1 MPEKNETWFENLI
14 NIYQTSIILTLIILG
29 VAILFVAV
37 LSFIFS
43 RLIKKQKNKKAIT
56 VTRLIRSIIR
66 YSITIIVIIAI
77 LGVWGVDIM
86 PIVTGVGVLGL
97 VLGLGAQTLI
107 KDLISGISIV
117 FDNFFEIDDVVDI
130 KGFKGKVLE
139 IGLKSTRIENWK
151 GEIKIFSNSEIT
163 EAVNFSKNPS
173 IGVVDIDIAYQ
184 ENINRILKLIE
195 DKLENIHEYFPQI
208 IEGPN
213 IIGIVNVSNSVT
225 IRITVKTA
233 SEQHYA
239 VERGI
244 RKYLKELFEQNKIEM
259 PFNKT
264 IVYDKQSANKL

>member
-43 RLIKKQKNKKAIT
+43 RLIRKQKNKKAIT